1 MHDVNIKSN
10 CGPNR
15 FGMCRVLLGLMLIA
29 GPWDARVGADDWPQW
44 RGPQQD
50 GVWREAGIAETLP
63 TSLTRRWQTEIGGGF
78 AGPAVAGNRVYVTDR
93 VLAPGVVAPESRW
106 DRTDPVDGSE
116 RVLCLDRDTG
126 QILWQHAYPCRYA
139 ISYPAGPRATP
150 TVHAGRVYSLGA
162 MGDLL
167 CLDAATGRV
176 VWARNYVSDFGTTMN
191 MWGMAAA
198 PLVDGER
205 LIVLAGGKNGACVL
219 ALHKD
224 TGAEIWRALDAADPG
239 YSAPVMITA
248 GGVRQLIVWNP
259 VGVHSLNPDSGQ
271 VYWTQPYE
279 SRMGH
284 SIATPIFDA
293 RRRWLF
299 VSSFF
304 NGPLMLRLDEDRP
317 SAQLLWRGHSD
328 SELPQRT
335 EGLHALMCTP
345 VLQDGCLYGV
355 CSYGQLRC
363 LDAESGRRIWDTLAA
378 TGEERWSN
386 AFLVRH
392 QDRFFICNERGEL
405 IVAKLSPDG
414 YQELGRAP
422 LIEPTNVAGR
432 RKIVWSHPAFA
443 NRCVY
448 ARNDREIVCVDLAAN
463 R

>member
-1 MHDVNIKSN
+1 MHDVNIK
-10 CGPNR
+10 
-15 FGMCRVLLGLMLIA
+15 
-29 GPWDARVGADDWPQW
+29 
-44 RGPQQD
+44 
-50 GVWREAGIAETLP
+50 
-63 TSLTRRWQTEIGGGF
+63 
-78 AGPAVAGNRVYVTDR
+78 
-93 VLAPGVVAPESRW
+93 
-106 DRTDPVDGSE
+106 
-116 RVLCLDRDTG
+116 
-126 QILWQHAYPCRYA
+126 
-139 ISYPAGPRATP
+139 
-150 TVHAGRVYSLGA
+150 
-162 MGDLL
+162 
-167 CLDAATGRV
+167 
-176 VWARNYVSDFGTTMN
+176 TTMN

-224 TGAEIWRALDAADPG
+224 TGAEIWQAWMRPIRATAAGDHRLLAAFG
-239 YSAPVMITA
+239 RIRAVGIAVASYST
-248 GGVRQLIVWNP
+248 
-259 VGVHSLNPDSGQ
+259 NPDIGRI
-271 VYWTQPYE
+271 VLDTTVRVATWATA
-279 SRMGH
+279 M
-284 SIATPIFDA
+284 ATPTSNC
-293 RRRWLF
+293 RSGRGLH
-299 VSSFF
+299 V
-304 NGPLMLRLDEDRP
+304 RLVVLQR
-317 SAQLLWRGHSD
+317 AAACWRLGRASCRTANSCGEVTATANCQHSD
-328 SELPQRT
+328 RRVARADVYPGSCGT
-335 EGLHALMCTP
+335 ATC
-345 VLQDGCLYGV
+345 YGV

-414 YQELGRAP
+414 YQELGRAQ